1 MELWE
6 LIARES
12 IRDTYARYN
21 QSGDAF
27 RLEELAACFV
37 EDGVLEIRGQAPHE
51 GRASIVRN
59 LGGGRGA
66 TSEEIRAAAKAEADT
81 GGGTKRIMRHNVT
94 NLQIQTLTP
103 EEARSVAYFLVV
115 TETGVDHFGRYRDHL
130 VQVDGAWLFKH
141 RFVSVDWY
149 EATGPAW

>member
-6 LIARES
+6 LFARES

-37 EDGVLEIRGQAPHE
+37 EDGALEVRGQEPYV
-51 GRASIVRN
+51 GREAIVRN

-66 TSEEIRAAAKAEADT
+66 TTEEIRAAAKAEAST
-81 GGGTKRIMRHNVT
+81 GGGTKRIMRHNVS
-94 NLQIQTLTP
+94 NLQIQSLTQQD
-103 EEARSVAYFLVV
+103 AHSVAYFLVV
-115 TETGVDHFGRYRDHL
+115 TETGVDHYGRYRDHL
-130 VQVDGAWLFKH
+130 VEADGTWLFKH
-141 RFVSVDWY
+141 RFVSVDWHA
-149 EATGPAW
+149 ATGPAW